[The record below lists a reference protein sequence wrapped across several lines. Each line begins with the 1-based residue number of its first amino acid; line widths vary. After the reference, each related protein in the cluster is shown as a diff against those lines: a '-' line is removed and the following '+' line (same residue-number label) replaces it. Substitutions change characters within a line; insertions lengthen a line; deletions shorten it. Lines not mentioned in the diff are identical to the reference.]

1 MSDSLRSHGLQ
12 HIRLTCPSATPRA
25 YSNSCP
31 SIRWYHPTISSS
43 VVPFSSCFHLSQ
55 HQGLFHG
62 SVLHVRWPKC
72 WNFSITP
79 SDEYTGLV
87 SFRIDWFDHLPV
99 QGTLKSLLQHRSS
112 KASILR
118 HSAFFMVQLSHLYM
132 TTGKTIA
139 LTRWTFAGKVIFLLF
154 NMLCRFVIVFLPRN
168 NLSYK
173 NNTIIIT
180 LLVFRYVSQWNF
192 GLVNRT
198 TTHDVCHQFL
208 HLYLILQVDWPFPLH
223 HQFAILQPGL
233 SAIVFFLLSSWCLCC
248 NL

>member
-1 MSDSLRSHGLQ
+1 MSINSV
-12 HIRLTCPSATPRA
+12 IPSNHLILCRPLLLMLPSFPASGSF
-25 YSNSCP
+25 SNE
-31 SIRWYHPTISSS
+31 
-43 VVPFSSCFHLSQ
+43 
-55 HQGLFHG
+55 

-79 SDEYTGLV
+79 SNEYTGLI
-87 SFRIDWFDHLPV
+87 SFRIDWFDHIRV
-99 QGTLKSLLQHRSS
+99 QGTPKSLLQHRSS
-112 KASILR
+112 KASILQ

-139 LTRWTFAGKVIFLLF
+139 LTRWTFAGKVISLLF

>member
-1 MSDSLRSHGLQ
+1 MRIWMQFSSIQSLSRVRFFMTLWTAAHQASLSITDSRSSPKPMSIESVMPSSHL
-12 HIRLTCPSATPRA
+12 ILCCPLLLLPSIF
-25 YSNSCP
+25 P
-31 SIRWYHPTISSS
+31 SIR
-43 VVPFSSCFHLSQ
+43 VFSKESAL
-55 HQGLFHG
+55 LI
-62 SVLHVRWPKC
+62 RWPKY
-72 WNFSITP
+72 WSLASASVLPINSQ
-79 SDEYTGLV
+79 
-87 SFRIDWFDHLPV
+87 DWFPLGWTGWISLQSKGLSRVFSNNTV
-99 QGTLKSLLQHRSS
+99 QKHRFQC
-112 KASILR
+112 
-118 HSAFFMVQLSHLYM
+118 SALFIVQFSHLYM

-223 HQFAILQPGL
+223 HQFGTE
-233 SAIVFFLLSSWCLCC
+233 S
-248 NL
+248 